1 MPKVSK
7 YIENKSHVLFDMY
20 RQLSDIK
27 GGKAYKEGD
36 TAVVRSRV
44 ARREGRWHGL
54 WAVAVSGTGGVA
66 VAAQLCNHL
75 SATHLI
81 PPNPPIPPSPLSPT
95 RPPRYAPPPC
105 PPPHPPTWQGDS
117 VQKSI
122 DAFVARHNTSKKS
135 PLRVPQLQLPMCL
148 A

>member
-81 PPNPPIPPSPLSPT
+81 PPNPPLPPAPPQPT
-95 RPPRYAPPPC
+95 RLQKAPRQR
-105 PPPHPPTWQGDS
+105 HTKRLTWSSNGADHS
-117 VQKSI
+117 MGVYPF
-122 DAFVARHNTSKKS
+122 DRLVT
-135 PLRVPQLQLPMCL
+135 
-148 A
+148 

>member
-36 TAVVRSRV
+36 TAVVRSRA
-44 ARREGRWHGL
+44 ARRDGRWHGL

-66 VAAQLCNHL
+66 VAAQLCSHL

-81 PPNPPIPPSPLSPT
+81 PPNPPIPPSSLSPHAPLAMHPPPLST
-95 RPPRYAPPPC
+95 APPTHMAGRLC
-105 PPPHPPTWQGDS
+105 PEVD
-117 VQKSI
+117 
-122 DAFVARHNTSKKS
+122 
-135 PLRVPQLQLPMCL
+135 
-148 A
+148 